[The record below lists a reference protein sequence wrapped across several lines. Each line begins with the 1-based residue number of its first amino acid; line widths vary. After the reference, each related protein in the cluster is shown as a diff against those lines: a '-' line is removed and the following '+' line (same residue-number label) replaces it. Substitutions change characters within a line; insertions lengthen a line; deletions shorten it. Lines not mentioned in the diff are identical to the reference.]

1 MNVDEILQ
9 AAAAP
14 KSSTRFQRWLES
26 QPKNVQALFWDVVQ
40 RGYVEEG
47 REFARLLRAF
57 LDAVETDK
65 AFTSQSVKR
74 WVDRTLER
82 DS

>member
-65 AFTSQSVKR
+65 TFTSQSVKR

>member
-1 MNVDEILQ
+1 MNIDEILQ